1 VSQAALLQTK
11 NVKETVPER
20 APLHSTEDA
29 RWMKKVIESEHIKPL
44 QVSKQYVLDYESKEK
59 ENAERL
65 TNQVER
71 HITTLK
77 KLREKLEDKNSMKA
91 RTDDYRSWKS
101 SFHDKKHAVMLG
113 KTVTEYEEEM
123 RSPTG
128 YPDDFEASSRPE
140 TLKRGGNNQEL
151 SAVLDSLNKL
161 SELEKRITSLEK
173 DNQYEQLLERER
185 PNVSKRVEYEFR
197 PERSQE
203 PEKYGHGVMFSV
215 KKKSGN
221 PWDNAGSSQRNGKA
235 VGAGAVAVRAKQR
248 AQAEMSKFKAKRAAT
263 LSGGGGFFLTD
274 VNGGNGAYDEEE
286 MSEDEMRR
294 WVCSILC

>member
-1 VSQAALLQTK
+1 MLQTK
-11 NVKETVPER
+11 NIKETVPER
-20 APLHSTEDA
+20 APLHSTEEA

-44 QVSKQYVLDYESKEK
+44 QVSKQYVLEYENKEK

-91 RTDDYRSWKS
+91 RIDDYRSWKS

-113 KTVTEYEEEM
+113 KTVSEYEEEK
-123 RSPTG
+123 RQRGGSPSG
-128 YPDDFEASSRPE
+128 YSDDFEVTSRPE
-140 TLKRGGNNQEL
+140 TMKRGGNNQEL

-185 PNVSKRVEYEFR
+185 PNVNRRVEYEFR
-197 PERSQE
+197 PQRSQE

-221 PWDNAGSSQRNGKA
+221 SWDNAGNSQKKP
-235 VGAGAVAVRAKQR
+235 VGAGAMAVRAKQR
-248 AQAEMSKFKAKRAAT
+248 AQAEIAKLKAKRSALT
-263 LSGGGGFFLTD
+263 GGGGFFLTD
-274 VNGGNGAYDEEE
+274 FAGGNGSYEADEEVDEEE
-286 MSEDEMRR
+286 MRR
-294 WVCSILC
+294 FQN